1 MVMPKVVFI
10 EHGGARREVEVP
22 VGHSIME
29 GAVRHGIDG
38 IVAECG
44 GSCTCATCHV
54 FIEPSWR
61 EIVGPPNDLEQAMLE
76 ALSTAREN
84 SRLSCQIKVT
94 SELDGVEI
102 QLPEDQIL

>member
-1 MVMPKVVFI
+1 MPKVVFI
-10 EHGGARREVEVP
+10 EHNGARRVVDVP

-29 GAVRHGIDG
+29 GAVRNGIEG

-44 GSCTCATCHV
+44 GSATCATCHV
-54 FIEPSWR
+54 FITPTWR
-61 EIVGPPNDLEQAMLE
+61 ATVGGPNELEQAMLE
-76 ALSTAREN
+76 ALPTAQEN

-94 SELDGVEI
+94 PELDGVEI

>member
-1 MVMPKVVFI
+1 MPKVVFI
-10 EHGGARREVEVP
+10 EHNGARREVDVP

-54 FIEPSWR
+54 FITPSWR
-61 EIVGPPNDLEQAMLE
+61 AKVGAPNELEQAMLE
-76 ALSTAREN
+76 ALSTSQEN

-94 SELDGVEI
+94 PELEGVEI
-102 QLPEDQIL
+102 LLPEDQIL